1 MLSRTFKRA
10 VRNLS
15 TAKSATHPQLELTTL
30 TNGLRLITDST
41 PGHFSAL
48 GAFIQGGSR
57 FEDPAAPGLSHLCER
72 LAWKTTEKYSGTQ
85 MLENLS
91 KLGGNYIAVAQ
102 RDTIMYQATV
112 FNKDVDNMLEC
123 IAQTVRHQ
131 QITDQEFAETV
142 EGAKYEVSE
151 LQYKPELL
159 LPEKLHSVAYKNN
172 TLGLPFFIPQ
182 ERLGSIKKNEMD
194 QYFNKFFQPQNVVI
208 AMIGVPHQ
216 TALDLVLAN
225 FGDWHNSSS
234 TTAAAPKLGTVNY
247 TGGEIALPHTPPL
260 YANQPELYHM
270 QIAFETNGFLH
281 DDMYALATLQKLLG
295 GGSSFSAGGPG
306 KGMFSRLYTQV
317 LNKHPYVENCSAFN
331 HSYADSGLFGITISL
346 IPDAGHISAQ
356 IICNEFAKVLDSKE
370 GLNEKE
376 VTRAKNQLTSSL
388 LMNVES
394 KLAKLEDL
402 GRQIQ
407 MQGKI
412 TSVDEMVDKIS
423 ALTVKDLR
431 NVAEKVF
438 TGNVVTNG
446 ISSGIPSVVMQ
457 GDRSS
462 FGDIEFVLRHYGL
475 GKYN

>member
-1 MLSRTFKRA
+1 MLSRTFKSA
-10 VRNLS
+10 VRKLS
-15 TAKSATHPQLELTTL
+15 TATSQPHLEITTL
-30 TNGLRLITDST
+30 ANGLRLITDST

-85 MLENLS
+85 MLETLS

-102 RDTIMYQATV
+102 RDTLMYQATV
-112 FNKDVDNMLEC
+112 FNKDVGNMLEC
-123 IAQTVRHQ
+123 MAQTIRHQ

-151 LQYKPELL
+151 LAYKPDIL
-159 LPEKLHSVAYKNN
+159 LPEKLHQVAYSNN
-172 TLGLPFFIPQ
+172 TLGVPFFTPQ
-182 ERLGSIKKNEMD
+182 DRLAHIKKKEMT
-194 QYFNKFFQPQNVVI
+194 QYFDKFFQPQNVVI
-208 AMIGVPHQ
+208 AMIGVPHEI
-216 TALDLVLAN
+216 ALNLVLSN
-225 FGDWHNSSS
+225 FSDWQNSSA
-234 TTAAAPKLGTVNY
+234 TAPELGTVNY
-247 TGGEIALPHTPPL
+247 TGGEISLPHTPPL

-346 IPDAGHISAQ
+346 VPEAGHISTE

-376 VTRAKNQLTSSL
+376 FTRAKNQLTSSL

-412 TSVDEMVDKIS
+412 TSVDEMVDKIG
-423 ALTVKDLR
+423 ALTMSDLR
-431 NVAEKVF
+431 TVAEKVF
-438 TGNVVTNG
+438 TGKVVTKG
-446 ISSGIPSVVMQ
+446 VSSGTPSVVMQ
-457 GDRSS
+457 GERNS
-462 FGDIEFVLRHYGL
+462 FGDVEFVLRQYGL
-475 GKYN
+475 GKF